1 MRTAEVEIEDKIDE
15 LLVVLDEDI
24 RHIEESLLR
33 LNELRGL
40 VVKRDETSLGKL
52 LESIQAESDSY
63 RKNELR
69 RQLIRKELAAAFG
82 SSIKQMTLSRLEEV
96 LQEEKKTK
104 IAERKARLKLLTE
117 ELRKEHS
124 GTVLLL
130 ADCAQFNSLLLRSI
144 FNFGNSPTV
153 FYGSDGTTKRQTG
166 AAFVN
171 LQF

>member
-1 MRTAEVEIEDKIDE
+1 MRTTEVEIEDKIDE

-33 LNELRGL
+33 LNELRGF
-40 VVKRDETSLGKL
+40 VVKRDEASLGKL
-52 LESIQAESDSY
+52 LESIQSESDSY

-104 IAERKARLKLLTE
+104 IAERKAK
-117 ELRKEHS
+117 S

-130 ADCAQFNSLLLRSI
+130 ADCARFNSLLLKSI
-144 FNFGNSPTV
+144 FDFGNSPTV
-153 FYGSDGTTKRQTG
+153 YYNADGSTKRQRET
-166 AAFVN
+166 AFVN
-171 LQF
+171 LRS

>member
-15 LLVVLDEDI
+15 LLVVLGEDI

-40 VVKRDETSLGKL
+40 VVKQDETSLGKL
-52 LESIQAESDSY
+52 LESIQSESDSY

-104 IAERKARLKLLTE
+104 IAA
-117 ELRKEHS
+117 
-124 GTVLLL
+124 
-130 ADCAQFNSLLLRSI
+130 
-144 FNFGNSPTV
+144 
-153 FYGSDGTTKRQTG
+153 
-166 AAFVN
+166 
-171 LQF
+171 

>member
-1 MRTAEVEIEDKIDE
+1 MRTTEVEIENKIDK
-15 LLVVLDEDI
+15 LLVVLEEDI
-24 RHIEESLLR
+24 RQIEESLLR

-40 VVKRDETSLGKL
+40 VVKRDKTYLSKL
-52 LESIQAESDSY
+52 HESNKNESDSY

-104 IAERKARLKLLTE
+104 IAERKAKLKLPTE

-130 ADCAQFNSLLLRSI
+130 ADCARFNSLLLKSI
-144 FNFGNSPTV
+144 FDFGNSPTV
-153 FYGSDGTTKRQTG
+153 YYNADGSTKRQRET
-166 AAFVN
+166 AFVN
-171 LQF
+171 LRS